1 MKKKIIC
8 IILISLM
15 GWNLTH
21 AQKFYARVGVGGG
34 ISTSASLDL
43 IYKYETDGTSSY
55 LSIVPVG
62 IGNGVNGNLS
72 FGYLFNKYLG
82 VDLTVNGFMGF
93 PTGSDSVSS
102 LLGSSRSEVKIAGD
116 LISFIPGIVIT
127 AGLEK
132 VNPYARFGVL
142 IGAFPMLFQ
151 RYKMENPTVN
161 PAQSAELTNSF
172 YGGVALGYSA
182 TGGCDF
188 SLNKLINL
196 FVELSFSH
204 ATWSPNY
211 SEVIEYTVNGEDRLS
226 TLTTYQKKTEY
237 VDKIKFDVNPSLDSP
252 REALRETYPFST
264 FAVNFGV
271 KFKF

>member
-116 LISFIPGIVIT
+116 LISFIPGIVY
-127 AGLEK
+127 AGLEGNLML
-132 VNPYARFGVL
+132 VGGCRASHRFN
-142 IGAFPMLFQ
+142 
-151 RYKMENPTVN
+151 YKMENPTVN